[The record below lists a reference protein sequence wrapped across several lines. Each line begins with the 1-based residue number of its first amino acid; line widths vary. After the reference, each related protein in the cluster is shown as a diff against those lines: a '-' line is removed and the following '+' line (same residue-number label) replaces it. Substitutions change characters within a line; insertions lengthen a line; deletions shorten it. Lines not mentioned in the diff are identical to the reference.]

1 MTIANRGEE
10 KGGGKKNKRIMKIVV
25 INVVASRKHRPPGM
39 STARANPFLILH
51 NRNQKLAA
59 ITVIQ
64 VEKHIKPSSS
74 CRDVLHCSQLTT
86 TIFKQPFCD
95 YFGHDQ
101 YVLEK
106 IVLPFQSRLEL
117 DNKPDHDAIKDLVAG
132 GV

>member
-1 MTIANRGEE
+1 
-10 KGGGKKNKRIMKIVV
+10 MKIVV

-39 STARANPFLILH
+39 PTARANPFLILH

-59 ITVIQ
+59 ISVIQ

>member
-1 MTIANRGEE
+1 MGEE
-10 KGGGKKNKRIMKIVV
+10 EEKNYEIVV
-25 INVVASRKHRPPGM
+25 INVVASRKHRPLGVP
-39 STARANPFLILH
+39 TARANPFLILH

-59 ITVIQ
+59 ISVIQ

-74 CRDVLHCSQLTT
+74 CRDVLRCSHLTT

-132 GV
+132 GVKTYFCVQ